1 MAKLKI
7 IFYPSFLCANIK
19 NKDRKQSVTI
29 KPQNSCNDKYWLR
42 IKSAI
47 IVAKRGSVK
56 AKTEAVVIPIAF
68 EPIKKRT

>member
-1 MAKLKI
+1 M
-7 IFYPSFLCANIK
+7 CANIK

-29 KPQNSCNDKYWLR
+29 KPENSCNDKYWLR
-42 IKSAI
+42 IKNAI